1 MTFKTADLCDEFSA
15 DLQLAAPVFRHFG
28 GRGRFAG
35 PASTVKCF
43 EDNSRVK
50 EAVGEPGNG
59 RVLVVDAG
67 GSMRCAVLGDLLAK
81 QAADNGWAG
90 VVVYGCIRDAADMRS
105 FNLGVIA
112 LAAMPLRSEKKGEG
126 QRDVPVQVP
135 GARVR
140 PGNWIYVDE
149 DGMVVSERKL
159 T

>member
-1 MTFKTADLCDEFSA
+1 
-15 DLQLAAPVFRHFG
+15 
-28 GRGRFAG
+28 
-35 PASTVKCF
+35 
-43 EDNSRVK
+43 
-50 EAVGEPGNG
+50 
-59 RVLVVDAG
+59 
-67 GSMRCAVLGDLLAK
+67 MRCAVLGDLLAK

-90 VVVYGCIRDAADMRS
+90 VVVYGCIRDAADIRS